1 MKKNKRQLIPFA
13 VIEQATK
20 GDSSAIYKIVRHYRG
35 YIISLSRSEY
45 VRREVEDEL
54 ISGILA
60 FKIR

>member
-1 MKKNKRQLIPFA
+1 MKKNKRRLIPFA

-20 GDSSAIYKIVRHYRG
+20 GDSSAIYKSVRHYRG